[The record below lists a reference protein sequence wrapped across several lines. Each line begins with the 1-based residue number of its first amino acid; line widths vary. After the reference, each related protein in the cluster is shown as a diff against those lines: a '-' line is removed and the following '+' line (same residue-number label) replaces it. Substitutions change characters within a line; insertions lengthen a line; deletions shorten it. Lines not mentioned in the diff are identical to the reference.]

1 MIPSS
6 VPELAT
12 VVREEMNRI
21 TAECY
26 RTTRRGGHSK
36 DNDESL
42 TDRSFWPGVNFSP
55 IEIRADEQMA
65 LTFSTTDLTDRTF
78 GYRFDL
84 AIAVERWNLRI
95 GIVDAMSRPL
105 LFASELCW
113 YMVAQIGSVDLDGLK
128 EGDDG
133 ISWIDART
141 TIFGR
146 LIKPQV
152 H

>member
-1 MIPSS
+1 MTPSS
-6 VPELAT
+6 VSELAPI
-12 VVREEMNRI
+12 VCEEMNRI
-21 TAECY
+21 TAESY

-42 TDRSFWPGVNFSP
+42 HDRSFWPGVEFSP
-55 IEIRADEQMA
+55 IEILADEQMA
-65 LTFSTTDLTDRTF
+65 VTFTTTDLTGRTF

-113 YMVAQIGSVDLDGLK
+113 YMVAQIGSVDLDGLQ

-146 LIKPQV
+146 LIKPQA